1 MNPYRDASQVIF
13 SALARALAPRLPL
26 TVSQWADKERRLS
39 SKGSAEPGPW
49 RTSRNPPLREPMDR
63 LSARSS
69 AKQIVLKFPIQF
81 GKTEVAINATGYTMD
96 HNPGPIMVCLPG
108 EASMNKWVA
117 QKLNPMLEETA
128 CVRAKL
134 ASIVLIQQSRSPGHD
149 DQAAAFRDAPASAS
163 SSLGAGEAPSGT
175 PSSTPFSA
183 HDASQADKIG
193 NSFQAARAVGE
204 RYKAMTLKRDYEIS
218 TGELVRAADV
228 RHATSRA
235 AVVLRTGLESLAIT
249 LYSATRGV
257 DDEAK
262 FSAIVTEI
270 IEYQLTAL
278 SSEFATLA
286 EART

>member
-1 MNPYRDASQVIF
+1 MIADIPAAGSVFESPADFARRIGVGRSRIHAYDKAGRLVKQGDLIDA
-13 SALARALAPRLPL
+13 
-26 TVSQWADKERRLS
+26 
-39 SKGSAEPGPW
+39 G
-49 RTSRNPPLREPMDR
+49 
-63 LSARSS
+63 
-69 AKQIVLKFPIQF
+69 
-81 GKTEVAINATGYTMD
+81 
-96 HNPGPIMVCLPG
+96 
-108 EASMNKWVA
+108 
-117 QKLNPMLEETA
+117 
-128 CVRAKL
+128 

-149 DQAAAFRDAPASAS
+149 DQAAAFRDAPAASSSAS
-163 SSLGAGEAPSGT
+163 ASLGAGEAPSGM

-183 HDASQADKIG
+183 HDASPADKIG

-278 SSEFATLA
+278 SNEFATLA
-286 EART
+286 EASAH

>member
-1 MNPYRDASQVIF
+1 MIADIPAAGAVLETPADFARRIGVGRSRIHAYDKAGRLVKQGDLIDA
-13 SALARALAPRLPL
+13 
-26 TVSQWADKERRLS
+26 
-39 SKGSAEPGPW
+39 G
-49 RTSRNPPLREPMDR
+49 
-63 LSARSS
+63 
-69 AKQIVLKFPIQF
+69 
-81 GKTEVAINATGYTMD
+81 
-96 HNPGPIMVCLPG
+96 
-108 EASMNKWVA
+108 
-117 QKLNPMLEETA
+117 
-128 CVRAKL
+128 
-134 ASIVLIQQSRSPGHD
+134 ASITLIQQSRSPGHD
-149 DQAAAFRDAPASAS
+149 DQAAAFRDAPAAASSAS
-163 SSLGAGEAPSGT
+163 ASASASLGAGEAPSGT

-183 HDASQADKIG
+183 HDASPADKIG

-249 LYSATRGV
+249 LYSATRGI

-278 SSEFATLA
+278 SNEFATLA
-286 EART
+286 ETRP

>member
-1 MNPYRDASQVIF
+1 MIADIPAAGSVFESPADFARRIGVGRSRIHAYDKAGRLVKQGDLIDA
-13 SALARALAPRLPL
+13 
-26 TVSQWADKERRLS
+26 
-39 SKGSAEPGPW
+39 G
-49 RTSRNPPLREPMDR
+49 
-63 LSARSS
+63 
-69 AKQIVLKFPIQF
+69 
-81 GKTEVAINATGYTMD
+81 
-96 HNPGPIMVCLPG
+96 
-108 EASMNKWVA
+108 
-117 QKLNPMLEETA
+117 
-128 CVRAKL
+128 